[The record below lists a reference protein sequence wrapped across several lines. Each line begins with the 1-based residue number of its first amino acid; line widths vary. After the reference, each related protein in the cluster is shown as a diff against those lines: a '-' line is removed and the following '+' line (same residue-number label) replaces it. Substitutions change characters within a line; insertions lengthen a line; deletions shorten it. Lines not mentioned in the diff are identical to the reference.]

1 MKSSYPRSNGRM
13 IPPARFQGMHR
24 QRLPLFSDEGARMF
38 DESKIE
44 TLKGTVLSAEHS
56 HSQKGGRSYSV
67 HFLLKTDDGLVTV
80 YLGPA
85 WYLDRQKVKV
95 SAKDQVEVTGSRI
108 TVNGSDELIAVE
120 IKKGAEI
127 LKLRD
132 KSGATSWGRTAVR
145 R

>member
-1 MKSSYPRSNGRM
+1 
-13 IPPARFQGMHR
+13 
-24 QRLPLFSDEGARMF
+24 MF

-44 TLKGTVLSAEHS
+44 TLKGTVLWAEHS

-67 HFLLKTDDGLVTV
+67 HFLLKTPDDIVAV

-108 TVNGSDELIAVE
+108 TLNGSDELIAVE
-120 IKKGAEI
+120 VKKGADV

-132 KSGATSWGRTAVR
+132 ISGAASWGRTAVR
-145 R
+145 S